1 MNKKEKK
8 EKEVENKAEK
18 LNPQLQ
24 NILRKIK
31 SVPEAKKEMR
41 KLLAAGCDRT
51 NLLGGLFASF
61 GGSRGELQ
69 VGWVVAVRLRD
80 ELPKLAE
87 RLADDAER
95 IESVFNDLGNVGNL
109 SGVPEYKN
117 LPSVLRELADTLR
130 RIGRGVKTSLHHVKA
145 DRKSLRQLTRGR
157 GHQVFELVCLLE
169 EADVTQPY
177 ARLARL
183 ANAIRNEEEYDEV
196 TAGALRKMA
205 DRYSKSATKPAGR
218 N

>member
-1 MNKKEKK
+1 MDKKPKK
-8 EKEVENKAEK
+8 EKEVENEAEK
-18 LNPQLQ
+18 LNPRLQ
-24 NILRKIK
+24 SILRKIE
-31 SVPEAKKEMR
+31 SVPKAKKEMR

-51 NLLGGLFASF
+51 NLLGALFASF

-87 RLADDAER
+87 RLADDATR
-95 IESVFNDLGNVGNL
+95 IESVFKDLRNAANL
-109 SGVPEYKN
+109 SGVSEYKN

-130 RIGRGVKTSLHHVKA
+130 RIGRGAKTSLHHVKA
-145 DRKSLRQLTRGR
+145 DSKNVRQLTRGR

-196 TAGALRKMA
+196 TANALRKMV
-205 DRYSKSATKPAGR
+205 DGYRKRATKPAGR